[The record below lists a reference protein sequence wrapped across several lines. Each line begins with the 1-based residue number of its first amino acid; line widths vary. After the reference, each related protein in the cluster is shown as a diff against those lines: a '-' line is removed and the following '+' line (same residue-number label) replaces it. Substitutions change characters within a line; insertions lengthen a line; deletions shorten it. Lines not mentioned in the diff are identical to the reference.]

1 MLTKIDVCNNELN
14 IPKYDNP
21 LFKRCG
27 ESIDL
32 SDVDVAEFKGGYA
45 LQDKDITKKLKEY
58 TKDGLTDIFVAD
70 GKHFIQEEYKTVFR
84 DWIGS
89 TKLNTVHGLDLYPH
103 ASITNGTSE
112 AFQMFMM
119 RHNNR
124 RFKIATGDFMMH
136 KIACNTMNLDWEWLS
151 EHNSLEPGDA
161 LIISCPFS
169 DTGCKH
175 IELTDFLLTA
185 TRMDIP
191 VLIDMAYFGMC
202 SNINIDL
209 SHKCI
214 EEVTFSLGKT
224 FPVIGARAGIRFQRD
239 EIDDPVIF
247 ANQNGIVNN
256 FACKIG
262 VFCMLNWSPDYI
274 PVKYYDAYYAM
285 CLHNDLEVTNCVLFA
300 TSMDAKYESINR
312 GNRRTRLCVSNFLL
326 ENYDYFAK
334 NK

>member
-1 MLTKIDVCNNELN
+1 MLTKIDVCNNFLN

-21 LFKRCG
+21 LYHRND
-27 ESIDL
+27 ESISL
-32 SDVDVAEFKGGYA
+32 ADVDVTEFKGGYA
-45 LQDKDITKKLKEY
+45 LQDVEITQRLKDYSRE
-58 TKDGLTDIFVAD
+58 GFRDIFIAD
-70 GKHFIQEEYKTVFR
+70 GKHGIQEEYKTVFR

-89 TKLNTVHGLDLYPH
+89 TKLNTVHGLDLYRH

-124 RFKIATGDFMMH
+124 RFKIAKGDFMMH
-136 KIACNTMNLDWEWLS
+136 KIACNTMDLDWEWLS
-151 EHNSLEPGDA
+151 HDNALEPGDA

-169 DTGCKH
+169 DTGGMH
-175 IELTDFLLTA
+175 QHFTDYMLEA
-185 TRMDIP
+185 TKMNIP
-191 VLIDMAYFGMC
+191 VLVDMAYFGMC
-202 SNINIDL
+202 VNINIDL

-224 FPVIGARAGIRFQRD
+224 FPIIGARAGIRFQRE

-256 FACKIG
+256 FACKLG
-262 VFCMLNWSPDYI
+262 VFCMTNWSPDYI
-274 PVKYYDAYYAM
+274 PFKYYDSYYAL
-285 CLHNDLEVTNCVLFA
+285 CIKNNLRITNCVLFA
-300 TSMDAKYESINR
+300 TSENVKYKSINR
-312 GNRRTRLCVSNFLL
+312 GNPNTRLCVSKFLL
-326 ENYDYFAK
+326 ENYEHFEK